1 MGVLLLLAALFL
13 LMMMMTTS
21 DREPFVEVMGFAGY
35 KRPSRVSADERFD
48 YTGYTERVASVTA
61 TELQSMINLVRGY
74 FKECVYPLET
84 NSIKKYVK
92 SNADGVDSSV
102 AYKCA
107 FTFMTT
113 SGFVYGFGVQA
124 DIVDGKL
131 AGVQTQQMSTNGDIK
146 PYTDEIAKE
155 FTEFDMI
162 AKKNIP
168 TLEQLKAGEKSL

>member
-1 MGVLLLLAALFL
+1 MVVLLLIAALLL
-13 LMMMMTTS
+13 LMMTN
-21 DREPFVEVMGFAGY
+21 REPFVEVMGFAGY
-35 KRPSRVSADERFD
+35 KKPSRISADERFD
-48 YTGYTERVASVTA
+48 YTGYTEQVAAVTA
-61 TELQSMINLVRGY
+61 TELQTMINLVQGY

-92 SNADGVDSSV
+92 NTSGSTAEPESV

-113 SGFVYGFGVQA
+113 RGFVYGFGVQA

-131 AGVQTQQMSTNGDIK
+131 VGVQTQQMSTNGDIK
-146 PYTDEIAKE
+146 PYTDEIASDFKE
-155 FTEFDMI
+155 FEMI
-162 AKKNIP
+162 TKKNIP

>member
-1 MGVLLLLAALFL
+1 MVVLLLIAALLL
-13 LMMMMTTS
+13 LMMTN
-21 DREPFVEVMGFAGY
+21 RESFVEVMGFAGY
-35 KRPSRVSADERFD
+35 KKPSRISADERFD
-48 YTGYTERVASVTA
+48 YTGYTEQIAAVTA
-61 TELQSMINLVRGY
+61 TELHSMFNLVQGY

-92 SNADGVDSSV
+92 SSGEGSEPSV

-113 SGFVYGFGVQA
+113 KGFVYGFGVHA

-131 AGVQTQQMSTNGDIK
+131 VGVQTQQMTDNGVIK
-146 PYTDEIAKE
+146 PYTDEIASD
-155 FTEFDMI
+155 FTEFEMI
-162 AKKNIP
+162 TKKNIP

>member
-1 MGVLLLLAALFL
+1 MVVLLLLAALLL
-13 LMMMMTTS
+13 LMMTN
-21 DREPFVEVMGFAGY
+21 REPFVEVMGFAGY
-35 KRPSRVSADERFD
+35 KKPSRISADERFD
-48 YTGYTERVASVTA
+48 YTGYTEQVAAVTA
-61 TELQSMINLVRGY
+61 TELQSMINLVQGY

-113 SGFVYGFGVQA
+113 RGFVYGFGVQA

-131 AGVQTQQMSTNGDIK
+131 VGVQTQQMSTNGDIK
-146 PYTDEIAKE
+146 PYTDEIASD
-155 FTEFDMI
+155 FTHFEMI
-162 AKKNIP
+162 TKKNVP

>member
-13 LMMMMTTS
+13 LMMMTTS

-35 KRPSRVSADERFD
+35 KRPSRISADERFD
-48 YTGYTERVASVTA
+48 YTGYTEQVASVTA
-61 TELQSMINLVRGY
+61 TELQSMISLVQGY

-113 SGFVYGFGVQA
+113 RGFVYGFGVQA

-155 FTEFDMI
+155 FTDFDMI

-168 TLEQLKAGEKSL
+168 TLEQLKAVEKSL

>member
-1 MGVLLLLAALFL
+1 
-13 LMMMMTTS
+13 
-21 DREPFVEVMGFAGY
+21 
-35 KRPSRVSADERFD
+35 
-48 YTGYTERVASVTA
+48 
-61 TELQSMINLVRGY
+61 MINLVRGY

-113 SGFVYGFGVQA
+113 RGFVYGFGVQA

-162 AKKNIP
+162 VKKNIP

>member
-1 MGVLLLLAALFL
+1 MVVLLLIAALLL
-13 LMMMMTTS
+13 LMMTN
-21 DREPFVEVMGFAGY
+21 REPFVEVMGFAGY
-35 KRPSRVSADERFD
+35 KKPSRISADERFD
-48 YTGYTERVASVTA
+48 YTGYTEQVAAVTA
-61 TELQSMINLVRGY
+61 TEIQTMINLVQGY
-74 FKECVYPLET
+74 FRECVYPLET

-113 SGFVYGFGVQA
+113 RGFVYGFGVQA

-131 AGVQTQQMSTNGDIK
+131 VGVQTQQMSTNGDIK
-146 PYTDEIAKE
+146 PYTDEIASDFKE
-155 FTEFDMI
+155 FEMI
-162 AKKNIP
+162 TKKNIP

>member
-1 MGVLLLLAALFL
+1 MVVLLLLAALLL
-13 LMMMMTTS
+13 LMMTN
-21 DREPFVEVMGFAGY
+21 REPFVEVMGFAGY
-35 KRPSRVSADERFD
+35 KKPSRVSADERFD
-48 YTGYTERVASVTA
+48 YTGYTEQVAAVTA
-61 TELQSMINLVRGY
+61 TELQTMINLVQGY

-113 SGFVYGFGVQA
+113 RGFVYGFGVQA

-131 AGVQTQQMSTNGDIK
+131 VGVQTQQMSTNGDIK
-146 PYTDEIAKE
+146 PYTDEIASD
-155 FTEFDMI
+155 FTEFEMI
-162 AKKNIP
+162 TKKNVP

>member
-13 LMMMMTTS
+13 LMMTTS

-35 KRPSRVSADERFD
+35 KRPSRISADERFD

-61 TELQSMINLVRGY
+61 TELQSMISLVQGY

-113 SGFVYGFGVQA
+113 RGFVYGFGVQA

-155 FTEFDMI
+155 FTDFDMI

>member
-1 MGVLLLLAALFL
+1 MVVLLLLAALLL
-13 LMMMMTTS
+13 LMMTN
-21 DREPFVEVMGFAGY
+21 REPFVEVMGFAGY
-35 KRPSRVSADERFD
+35 KKPSRISADERFD
-48 YTGYTERVASVTA
+48 YTGYTEQVAAVTA
-61 TELQSMINLVRGY
+61 TELQSMVNLVQGY

-113 SGFVYGFGVQA
+113 RGFVYGFGVQA

-131 AGVQTQQMSTNGDIK
+131 VGVQTQQMSTNGDIK
-146 PYTDEIAKE
+146 PYTDEIASD
-155 FTEFDMI
+155 FTEFEMI
-162 AKKNIP
+162 TKKNVP

>member
-1 MGVLLLLAALFL
+1 MVVLLLLAALLL
-13 LMMMMTTS
+13 LMMTN
-21 DREPFVEVMGFAGY
+21 REPFVEVMGFAGY
-35 KRPSRVSADERFD
+35 KKPSRISADERFD
-48 YTGYTERVASVTA
+48 YTGYTEQVAAVTA
-61 TELQSMINLVRGY
+61 TELQSMVNLVQGY

-113 SGFVYGFGVQA
+113 RGFVYGFGVQA

-131 AGVQTQQMSTNGDIK
+131 VGVQTQQMSTNGDIK
-146 PYTDEIAKE
+146 PYTDEIASD
-155 FTEFDMI
+155 FTQFEMI
-162 AKKNIP
+162 TKKNVP

>member
-1 MGVLLLLAALFL
+1 MVVLLLLAALLL
-13 LMMMMTTS
+13 LMMTN
-21 DREPFVEVMGFAGY
+21 REPFVEVMGFAGY
-35 KRPSRVSADERFD
+35 KKPVRISADERFD
-48 YTGYTERVASVTA
+48 YTGYTEQVAAVTA
-61 TELQSMINLVRGY
+61 TELQTIINLVQGY

-113 SGFVYGFGVQA
+113 KGFVYGFGVQA

-131 AGVQTQQMSTNGDIK
+131 VGVQTQQMSTNGEIK
-146 PYTDEIAKE
+146 PYTDEIASD
-155 FTEFDMI
+155 FTEFEMI
-162 AKKNIP
+162 TKKNIP

>member
-1 MGVLLLLAALFL
+1 MVVLVVLVALLFL
-13 LMMMMTTS
+13 MMTNKES
-21 DREPFVEVMGFAGY
+21 FVEVMGFAGY
-35 KRPSRVSADERFD
+35 KKPTHIEADKKFD
-48 YTGYTERVASVTA
+48 YEGYTEQVAAVTA
-61 TELQSMINLVRGY
+61 TELQTMINLVQGY

-113 SGFVYGFGVQA
+113 KGFVYGFGVQA

-131 AGVQTQQMSTNGDIK
+131 VGVQTQQMSTNGEIK
-146 PYTDEIAKE
+146 PYTDEIASD
-155 FTEFDMI
+155 FTEFEMI
-162 AKKNIP
+162 TKKNIP